1 MEPGKVYDPLAVCVS
16 IRVKIEENTYNS
28 ITKNDHKQQFLLTHG
43 TTEKLNFARN
53 HGVVIPETY
62 YLLGIIYNHPLH
74 IAGDN
79 DISKQLSMKL
89 ENETIKSMIKYLWQ

>member
-1 MEPGKVYDPLAVCVS
+1 MYK
-16 IRVKIEENTYNS
+16 R
-28 ITKNDHKQQFLLTHG
+28 Q